1 MADEIKETSAAEAT
15 PETPK
20 KKRDWKGK
28 RLPIV
33 IAVVVAATVL
43 GVAGWAWRATPGY
56 CDALCHST
64 MGKYY
69 DTFENQTDSL
79 AYAHKAVVNGKCL
92 DCHENTLGTSARMV
106 QSQLTGDHDTPLA
119 KVTYTN
125 EFCLQS
131 GCHAGAGIMPARA
144 SLPRRT
150 SRLIRIAITTAYSS
164 AIPATACTTR
174 ASSRVPVATR
184 LVPGRAKVAFPRA
197 GARLTWAT
205 ASRVP
210 CRMAGPLHSCSRL
223 PNRALNKNDRKG
235 RAFRVRPFH
244 NDDKMESCCR
254 YMLCGIL
261 AAVKNVRER
270 HLCDRS

>member
-1 MADEIKETSAAEAT
+1 MADETKETSAAASA

-33 IAVVVAATVL
+33 IAAVVAVTVL

-79 AYAHKAVVNGKCL
+79 AFAHKGVVNGKCL
-92 DCHENTLGTSARMV
+92 DCHENTLGTSVRMV
-106 QSQLTGDHDTPLA
+106 QSQLTGNHETPLA

-131 GCHAGAGIMPARA
+131 GCHAGAGIMPGA
-144 SLPRRT
+144 SESSTKDLAFDPHSDYHGVQQCNSCHRMHDQSVFT
-150 SRLIRIAITTAYSS
+150 CAGCHQVGAWEGEGGIPEGWSKVELGDGQQGAVPDGWTT
-164 AIPATACTTR
+164 
-174 ASSRVPVATR
+174 
-184 LVPGRAKVAFPRA
+184 
-197 GARLTWAT
+197 
-205 ASRVP
+205 
-210 CRMAGPLHSCSRL
+210 
-223 PNRALNKNDRKG
+223 
-235 RAFRVRPFH
+235 PFLF
-244 NDDKMESCCR
+244 E
-254 YMLCGIL
+254 
-261 AAVKNVRER
+261 AAE
-270 HLCDRS
+270 

>member
-1 MADEIKETSAAEAT
+1 
-15 PETPK
+15 
-20 KKRDWKGK
+20 
-28 RLPIV
+28 
-33 IAVVVAATVL
+33 
-43 GVAGWAWRATPGY
+43 
-56 CDALCHST
+56 

-131 GCHAGAGIMPARA
+131 GCHAGAGIMPGA
-144 SLPRRT
+144 SE
-150 SRLIRIAITTAYSS
+150 SS
-164 AIPATACTTR
+164 TKDLSFDPHSDYHGVQQCNSCHRMHDQSVFTCAGCHQVGAWEGEGGIPE
-174 ASSRVPVATR
+174 
-184 LVPGRAKVAFPRA
+184 A